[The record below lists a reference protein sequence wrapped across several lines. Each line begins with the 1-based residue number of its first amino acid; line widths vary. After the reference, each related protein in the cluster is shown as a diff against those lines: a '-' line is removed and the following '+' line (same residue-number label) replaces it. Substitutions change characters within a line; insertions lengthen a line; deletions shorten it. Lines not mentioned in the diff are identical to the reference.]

1 MANDSAKQAYTPL
14 FPLGADDTVYEKLT
28 GDHVSLGE
36 FEGQDILKVA
46 PRAGQK
52 ADVLLALDRLAYGR
66 PRPLTHPGSCP
77 PKRRRR
83 SRSLAAP
90 RPFDPRLF

>member
-1 MANDSAKQAYTPL
+1 MAIDSVKQADTPL
-14 FPLGADDTVYEKLT
+14 FPLGTDGTDYEKLT
-28 GDHVSLGE
+28 GDHVSVGE

-77 PKRRRR
+77 PR
-83 SRSLAAP
+83 SYAAGAGV
-90 RPFDPRLF
+90 